1 MTKGR
6 QSSQSLP
13 DDDLRNA
20 LRPWWEAG
28 ATFEMLRL
36 HTTDG
41 YIAAASLTKGRKRK
55 EVPILLLGTFPLAR
69 NQTKPSF
76 LWKAQI
82 SGKEAWQQCDWLVFC
97 PRDSEGRQ

>member
-1 MTKGR
+1 MTKGG

-41 YIAAASLTKGRKRK
+41 YIAACCVFDKKGRKQKNGARCTAPDQTQLFYGK
-55 EVPILLLGTFPLAR
+55 PKFLA
-69 NQTKPSF
+69 K
-76 LWKAQI
+76 K
-82 SGKEAWQQCDWLVFC
+82 SGSTGVT
-97 PRDSEGRQ
+97 S

>member
-55 EVPILLLGTFPLAR
+55 EVPSLLLRTLLVAR
-69 NQTKPSF
+69 HQTKLSF
-76 LWKAQI
+76 LWKTQI
-82 SGKEAWQQCDWLVFC
+82 SGKEVWQQLCD
-97 PRDSEGRQ
+97 

>member
-1 MTKGR
+1 MTKGG

-13 DDDLRNA
+13 DDDLRKA

-41 YIAAASLTKGRKRK
+41 YIAAASATKGRKRK
-55 EVPILLLGTFPLAR
+55 EVPSLLLRTQFVCTAPDRTQLFMENPNFWQRSLA
-69 NQTKPSF
+69 
-76 LWKAQI
+76 
-82 SGKEAWQQCDWLVFC
+82 V
-97 PRDSEGRQ
+97 

>member
-1 MTKGR
+1 MTKGG

-41 YIAAASLTKGRKRK
+41 YIAACCVFDKKGRKQK
-55 EVPILLLGTFPLAR
+55 EVPRRMVLVAR
-69 NQTKPSF
+69 HQTKPSYF
-76 LWKAQI
+76 MENPSFWRRSLA
-82 SGKEAWQQCDWLVFC
+82 ALV
-97 PRDSEGRQ
+97 

>member
-1 MTKGR
+1 MTKGG
-6 QSSQSLP
+6 QSSQSLL

-20 LRPWWEAG
+20 LVRPWEEAG

-36 HTTDG
+36 HTTNG

-55 EVPILLLGTFPLAR
+55 EVPILLLGMPLLAR
-69 NQTKPSF
+69 HQTELRF

-82 SGKEAWQQCDWLVFC
+82 SGKEVSQQCD
-97 PRDSEGRQ
+97 

>member
-1 MTKGR
+1 MTKGG

-13 DDDLRNA
+13 DDDLRKA

-41 YIAAASLTKGRKRK
+41 YIAAASVTKGRKRK
-55 EVPILLLGTFPLAR
+55 DVPSLLLRTQFVAR
-69 NQTKPSF
+69 HQTELSF
-76 LWKAQI
+76 LWKTQI
-82 SGKEAWQQCDWLVFC
+82 SGKEAWQCD
-97 PRDSEGRQ
+97 